1 LNIQSY
7 DDFIEHYYVSHE
19 TFKKFLIYHKLL
31 IEWQKKI
38 NLVSNSSVKNSLC
51 RHFLDSAQLYKLL
64 RKSKGAVLDFGSG
77 AGFPGLVLAI
87 MGIKNVHLVESKKKK
102 CMFMEKVLMETGT
115 TSEIHNKRIE
125 LLPFIKP
132 DFIISRAMASTKKLI
147 EISYNYCNKQ
157 NYLRQEKTI
166 MNKLPNLLFLKGK
179 NFQLELDDLSKAYTI
194 NFDLIN
200 SISDKQ
206 GKILFFK
213 KKY

>member
-1 LNIQSY
+1 
-7 DDFIEHYYVSHE
+7 
-19 TFKKFLIYHKLL
+19 
-31 IEWQKKI
+31 
-38 NLVSNSSVKNSLC
+38 
-51 RHFLDSAQLYKLL
+51 
-64 RKSKGAVLDFGSG
+64 
-77 AGFPGLVLAI
+77 
-87 MGIKNVHLVESKKKK
+87 
-102 CMFMEKVLMETGT
+102 METGT

>member
-1 LNIQSY
+1 MNIQSY

-87 MGIKNVHLVESKKKK
+87 MGIKNVHLVERT
-102 CMFMEKVLMETGT
+102 FFQIEHQT
-115 TSEIHNKRIE
+115 TLSPLSHIFALSPICSREAPIRIV
-125 LLPFIKP
+125 KH
-132 DFIISRAMASTKKLI
+132 
-147 EISYNYCNKQ
+147 C
-157 NYLRQEKTI
+157 
-166 MNKLPNLLFLKGK
+166 
-179 NFQLELDDLSKAYTI
+179 
-194 NFDLIN
+194 
-200 SISDKQ
+200 
-206 GKILFFK
+206 
-213 KKY
+213 